1 MKHCGGV
8 VPCASAVVDGPCFTI
23 RLLDE
28 ETFHRAPTAHTVGS
42 VNFSFGH
49 EGAAEAFGLLV
60 CGDSQDFTSEP
71 RGGLRRMA
79 STAVAA
85 GWPNHS
91 LKGVASAAWTG
102 RNTPVGANSP
112 TME

>member
-71 RGGLRRMA
+71 RGGAAENGIHRCRRRLA
-79 STAVAA
+79 
-85 GWPNHS
+85 
-91 LKGVASAAWTG
+91 
-102 RNTPVGANSP
+102 
-112 TME
+112 